1 MSKEG
6 STDNLERNT
15 RTNTLLTLASRCMGL
30 VRDGAISRL
39 FGAGAFSSAFYF
51 AFLVPNLFRRLF
63 GEGALSAA
71 FLPIYTNL
79 QQESPERAKAFAT
92 LTIAKLIIL
101 LGFLTLLGELVLW
114 AIVSTQENPSDS
126 LKLTMVMLPYM
137 PLVCLVAIFGAMLH
151 VHDRFG
157 PTASAPIILNG
168 FMIASAFGFVGV
180 FDNPMDHMTV
190 IGISIVV
197 AGFVQVA
204 WSVHALREYGG
215 LTKETASAKGDF
227 RKLLRDT
234 LPMVVGLGTL
244 QINTL
249 LDGLVANFSNI
260 FGPTIFGF
268 TYPLGESAMASVSWA
283 QRLYQFPLGVFGIAL
298 ATAIY
303 PLLAKQSKETDTFS
317 STMRRGLRTVVFIG
331 LPASVGLLLVRNQ
344 LAMVVFQGDQFSAS
358 DALEVGTILFGYA
371 TAVWAYSMTQVLTKG
386 YYAKGNKMT
395 PVRVAMLCV
404 SLNFLLNITLI
415 WTPLRAS
422 GLAWS
427 TAICAVV
434 QVSILLFLFRS
445 YVPRLVDGAVLRSWV
460 KTALL
465 ALIMGVSV
473 GVFIDYFTN
482 VGGGYMLALWTL
494 LGALFIGVVFV
505 SIGSFMLKMP
515 ELKWFF
521 GLRSS

>member
-1 MSKEG
+1 MNTHK
-6 STDNLERNT
+6 STDNLEKNT

-30 VRDGAISRL
+30 VRDGAIARL

-63 GEGALSAA
+63 GEGALAAA

-92 LTIAKLIIL
+92 LTIAKLVVL
-101 LGFLTLLGELVLW
+101 LGSLTLLGELVLW
-114 AIVSTQENPSDS
+114 IILTSQESPSDS

-168 FMIASAFGFVGV
+168 FMIGSAFGFVGV
-180 FDNPMDHMTV
+180 FANPLNHMTA
-190 IGISIVV
+190 IGVSIVV
-197 AGFVQVA
+197 AGVVQVA
-204 WSVHALREYGG
+204 WSVRALREYGWF
-215 LTKETASAKGDF
+215 TKETTSAKGDF
-227 RKLLRDT
+227 RKLLHDT
-234 LPMVVGLGTL
+234 LPMVIGLGTL

-260 FGPTIFGF
+260 FGPTIFGY

-303 PLLAKQSKETDTFS
+303 PLLAKQAKETDTFAD
-317 STMRRGLRTVVFIG
+317 TMRRGLRTVVFIG
-331 LPASVGLLLVRNQ
+331 LPASAGLLLVRNQ
-344 LAMVVFQGDQFSAS
+344 LATVVFQGDQFSAS
-358 DALEVGTILFGYA
+358 DALEVGTILLGYA

-404 SLNFLLNITLI
+404 CLNFLLNITLI

-427 TAICAVV
+427 TAICAVL
-434 QVSILLFLFRS
+434 QVSILLFLFRR
-445 YVPRLVDGAVLRSWV
+445 YVPRLVDSAVLRSWI
-460 KTALL
+460 KTSLL
-465 ALIMGVSV
+465 TLLMGVCV
-473 GVFIDYFTN
+473 GVFIEYFEN
-482 VGGGYMLALWTL
+482 ESGGYMQALWTL
-494 LGALFIGVVFV
+494 LGALIIGTAFV
-505 SIGSFMLKMP
+505 SFGSYMLKMP
-515 ELKWFF
+515 ELKWSI
-521 GLRSS
+521 GRRI

>member
-1 MSKEG
+1 MNTHKI
-6 STDNLERNT
+6 TDNLEKNT
-15 RTNTLLTLASRCMGL
+15 RTNTLLTLASRCLGL
-30 VRDGAISRL
+30 VRDGAIARL

-92 LTIAKLIIL
+92 LTIAKLVVL
-101 LGFLTLLGELVLW
+101 LGSLTLIGELILW
-114 AIVSTQENPSDS
+114 TILASQESPSDS

-151 VHDRFG
+151 VHDKFG

-168 FMIASAFGFVGV
+168 FMIAAAFGFVGV
-180 FDNPMDHMTV
+180 FDNPMNHMTV

-197 AGFVQVA
+197 AGVVQVA
-204 WSVHALREYGG
+204 WSIRALREYGWF
-215 LTKETASAKGDF
+215 TKETTSANGDF
-227 RKLLRDT
+227 RQLLRDT
-234 LPMVVGLGTL
+234 LPMVIGLGTL

-249 LDGLVANFSNI
+249 IDGLVANFSNI
-260 FGPTIFGF
+260 FGQTIFGY

-303 PLLAKQSKETDTFS
+303 PLLAKQAKETDTFAH
-317 STMRRGLRTVVFIG
+317 TMRRGLRTVIFIG
-331 LPASVGLLLVRNQ
+331 LPASAGLLLVRNQ
-344 LAMVVFQGDQFSAS
+344 LATVVFQGDQFSAS
-358 DALEVGTILFGYA
+358 DALNVGAILLGYA

-386 YYAKGNKMT
+386 YYAMGNKMT

-404 SLNFLLNITLI
+404 CLNFLLNITLI
-415 WTPLRAS
+415 WTPLGAT

-427 TAICAVV
+427 TAVSAVL
-434 QVSILLFLFRS
+434 QVSILLFLFRR
-445 YVPRLVDGAVLRSWV
+445 YVPRLVDSAVLRSWI

-465 ALIMGVSV
+465 TLVMGGAV
-473 GVFIDYFTN
+473 GGFIDFLAN
-482 VGGGYMLALWTL
+482 GGVGYMLALWTL
-494 LGALFIGVVFV
+494 LGALILGVVLLGF
-505 SIGSFMLKMP
+505 GSFLLKMP
-515 ELKWFF
+515 ELKWSI
-521 GLRSS
+521 GRSN